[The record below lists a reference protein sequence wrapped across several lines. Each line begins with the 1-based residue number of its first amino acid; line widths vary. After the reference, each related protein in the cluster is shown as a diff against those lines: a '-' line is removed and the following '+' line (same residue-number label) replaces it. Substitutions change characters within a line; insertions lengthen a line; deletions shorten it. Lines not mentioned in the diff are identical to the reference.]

1 MGTSCLYSAE
11 VHVTCILLKR
21 TCYWRNIT
29 KLIFIQHQIIWFS
42 KVWISIAYTR
52 QKWTRRGGV
61 SEADPGPAHKAR
73 LPIEIFYCFFCKFGL
88 NNTHITCI
96 VYNMYFILNTLNTKR
111 KGMFDGASKQ
121 SRDPNN
127 TSVSAQRPPS
137 EIPRS
142 AKAGEARTVRKI
154 PPLK

>member
-1 MGTSCLYSAE
+1 
-11 VHVTCILLKR
+11 
-21 TCYWRNIT
+21 
-29 KLIFIQHQIIWFS
+29 
-42 KVWISIAYTR
+42 
-52 QKWTRRGGV
+52 
-61 SEADPGPAHKAR
+61 
-73 LPIEIFYCFFCKFGL
+73 
-88 NNTHITCI
+88 
-96 VYNMYFILNTLNTKR
+96 
-111 KGMFDGASKQ
+111 MFDGASKQ